1 MVHVLTELSKYLV
14 IILFAVYTLSS
25 FTVLFRKTDP
35 DRERRVFIR
44 QAVCMYALHF
54 LCYLVIFAVEQEGKI
69 WALYLG
75 EVGLTLVIYLIYRI
89 IYQNADRLI
98 VHHMCMLMLIGFAE
112 LTRLDFEAA
121 LHQFEVAILAVVITA
136 FVPRV
141 VVHAHFI
148 RKLTWVYG
156 VIGILVLGAVL
167 VLGSVT
173 YGAKISFTVAGITL
187 QPSELIKIIFVFFV
201 ACRLYRS
208 TAFKDVVVTTI
219 AAALHVI
226 ILVLSSDLGAALIFF
241 VTYICMLFVATRA
254 PVYLLGGFGV
264 GAVAA
269 FGAAKVFNHVK
280 TRVAAWKDPF
290 ANIDGGGYQ
299 VAQAM
304 FAIGTGGWFGLGLY
318 QGMPHSIPVE
328 TSDFIFA
335 AIAEEFGGIFA
346 ICIILVCLSCFVML
360 TRVAR
365 QIHDVFYQMIALGF
379 GVAYGTQVFLNI
391 GGVIKFIPSTGVT
404 LPFISYGGTSIF
416 CTVVIFAIIQ
426 GIYILRHNENEIYV
440 EDFDLE
446 PQEVKPVRRNE
457 GGAEEV
463 LRRHMQRQTEQP
475 KRTRRPQAE
484 QPARTKRP
492 QEELPKR
499 TRRPKV
505 TQEEIK
511 GFWDEEEDRVQKT
524 RRRQKRTQTEY
535 EEKW

>member
-1 MVHVLTELSKYLV
+1 MVHILTELSKYLV

-25 FTVLFRKTDP
+25 FTVLFRKSDP
-35 DRERRVFIR
+35 DRENRIFLR
-44 QAVCMYALHF
+44 QSVCMYALHF
-54 LCYLVIFAVEQEGKI
+54 LCHLVIFAVEQKWSI

-75 EVGLTLVIYLIYRI
+75 EVGLTLVIFLIYRI
-89 IYQNADRLI
+89 IYKNADRLI
-98 VHHMCMLMLIGFAE
+98 VHHMCMLMLIGFSE
-112 LTRLDFEAA
+112 LTRLDFDAA
-121 LHQFEVAILAVVITA
+121 LHQFEVAILAVAITA
-136 FVPRV
+136 FVPRI

-156 VIGILVLGAVL
+156 VIGILALGAVL

-208 TAFKDVVVTTI
+208 TAFKDIVITTI

-254 PVYLLGGFGV
+254 PVYLIGGFGV

-269 FGAAKVFNHVK
+269 LGASKVFNHVK
-280 TRVAAWKDPF
+280 VRISAWKDPF
-290 ANIDGGGYQ
+290 ANIEGGGYQ

-318 QGMPHSIPVE
+318 QGMPETIPVE
-328 TSDFIFA
+328 TSDFVFA

-346 ICIILVCLSCFVML
+346 ICIILVCLSCFIML

-365 QIHDVFYQMIALGF
+365 QIHDTFYQMIALGF

-446 PQEVKPVRRNE
+446 QDEVVPVKRNE

-463 LRRHMQRQTEQP
+463 LKRHMQQQNKDRARTTKQTAKPSGRGAEQP
-475 KRTRRPQAE
+475 KRTRQRQI
-484 QPARTKRP
+484 
-492 QEELPKR
+492 
-499 TRRPKV
+499 
-505 TQEEIK
+505 TQEEIE

-524 RRRQKRTQTEY
+524 RRRNRRSQTEY